1 MESKTMNVM
10 ELAIR
15 SARSRGL
22 ALVLALALA
31 GCCCPE
37 SLEKSPGSASDSASS
52 HWTRLFNGR
61 DLIGWVQILDS
72 PWVVED
78 GALVA
83 RQDPQGR
90 REGESWLFSERSFR
104 DFRLRL
110 KFRITPGGNSGVF
123 LRDPIPA
130 KERQAVPDGG
140 AAPWD
145 AGYEVNINNDEPNYP
160 TGSVWAALKGPPKLQ
175 KEGEWNDLDVQV
187 EGNRISTWI
196 NGQPALADA
205 VLPERS
211 KAGAIGFQ
219 RHGGAAYRDKVVEL
233 KDVEVLER

>member
-1 MESKTMNVM
+1 MNVM
-10 ELAIR
+10 DLVTR
-15 SARSRGL
+15 SVLSA
-22 ALVLALALA
+22 VLALTLA
-31 GCCCPE
+31 GCCGPE
-37 SLEKSPGSASDSASS
+37 GPAKSSGAASVSTSAR
-52 HWTRLFNGR
+52 WTRLFNGR
-61 DLIGWVQILDS
+61 DLTGWVQVLDS

-90 REGESWLFSERSFR
+90 REGESWLFTERSFR

-123 LRDPIPA
+123 LRDPVPA
-130 KERQAVPDGG
+130 KDRQASADGG

-175 KEGEWNDLDVQV
+175 KEGEWNDLEVQV
-187 EGNRISTWI
+187 EGDRISTWI
-196 NGQPALADA
+196 NGQPALDGAK
-205 VLPERS
+205 LPERS
-211 KAGAIGFQ
+211 KSGAIGFQ
-219 RHGGAAYRDKVVEL
+219 RHGGAAYRDKVVEF
-233 KDVEVLER
+233 KDVEVLEL